1 MKIGIF
7 GGTFNPVH
15 LGHINAL
22 LKIMDAIKFDKV
34 IVMPDRIPP
43 HKQAQNLASGEDR
56 LNMCRLAFDDIP
68 NVEVSDYELKQEGKS
83 YSVLTLRHL
92 KEIYPDDRLYFIMG
106 SDMLLSFDK
115 WYCYEEILSL
125 SSLVCVSRSDD
136 DTEKLEPYAEKLRK
150 LGGEVIIVPV
160 EPFEVSSTEIREMLK
175 KNSDCTCYLKKNVV
189 QYILSNNLY

>member
-1 MKIGIF
+1 MKIALF

-22 LKIMDAIKFDKV
+22 ERIMDKIHFDKV

-43 HKQAQNLASGEDR
+43 HKQADNLASGEDR
-56 LNMCRLAFDDIP
+56 LEMCRLAFEDIKG
-68 NVEVSDYELKQEGKS
+68 VTVSDYELKQTGKS

-92 KEIYPDDRLYFIMG
+92 KKLYPDDRLYFIMG
-106 SDMLLSFDK
+106 SDMLLSFEE

-125 SSLVCVSRSDD
+125 CTLVCVARNDKD
-136 DTEKLEPYAEKLRK
+136 NDCLENYADKLKCK
-150 LGGEVIIVPV
+150 GGEVIIVPI
-160 EPFEVSSTEIREMLK
+160 EPFEISSTEIREKLK
-175 KNSDCTCYLKKNVV
+175 KNCDCTCYLKKNVV